1 MIEVTKLNDEKVTVN
16 ADLIEM
22 IEDVPETVIT
32 FTNGKKIIVKESRQ
46 KVKNLV
52 ILYRMEIFNPTLE
65 KEM

>member
-22 IEDVPETVIT
+22 IEEVPETVIT
-32 FTNGKKIIVKESRQ
+32 FTNGKKIFVKESRQ